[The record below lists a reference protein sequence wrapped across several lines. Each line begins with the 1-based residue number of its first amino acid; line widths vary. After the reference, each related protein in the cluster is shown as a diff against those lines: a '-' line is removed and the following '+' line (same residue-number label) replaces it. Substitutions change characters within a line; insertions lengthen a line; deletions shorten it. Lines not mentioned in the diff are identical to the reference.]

1 MLVSSTIPAAP
12 LGTLC
17 ALAALVL
24 AQRLTPVAA
33 RAPRGPEPGVPLWG
47 RLLGVPFAF
56 AAACLVAPLPVLVLP
71 ELASGTTGPGFKPS
85 ILLFLP
91 LLALFTGAFSGP
103 FALPALLVLAVRDTR
118 SVGLHVALG
127 ALVTL
132 PAMAFFA
139 ASVPGELSSGLAGA
153 MVLGGGMGGLA
164 ASAVRDRV
172 EAVARRVLATRR
184 GWLGAR
190 AAAPAISPVP
200 TAGETL

>member
-24 AQRLTPVAA
+24 AQRLTPMVAT
-33 RAPRGPEPGVPLWG
+33 APCEPRQSGPLWG

-71 ELASGTTGPGFKPS
+71 ELAGGATGTDLGPA
-85 ILLFLP
+85 ILLVLP
-91 LLALFTGAFSGP
+91 LLALFTGVFAGP

-118 SVGLHVALG
+118 SVGIHVALG
-127 ALVTL
+127 ALATL
-132 PAMAFFA
+132 PAMAFFQ
-139 ASVPGELSSGLAGA
+139 ASMPGELTPGLAGA

-172 EAVARRVLATRR
+172 EAIAAWGVDARRERLAI
-184 GWLGAR
+184 R

-200 TAGETL
+200 TARETL